1 MTKEQLEFYLNR
13 ENIFGYNT
21 ENDDKTVGW
30 IKVYKRFPMAIFFER
45 HTEIAGQDIYE
56 EQMKIKSKPYRVNIA
71 QVAREIFD
79 CDRDIDNEDYLM
91 NETYSFVT
99 LDDVEVFLKSLGY
112 DLATIKWAVDFEF
125 L

>member
-30 IKVYKRFPMAIFFER
+30 IKVFKIFPTEGFFER
-45 HTEIAGQDIYE
+45 HVEIAGPEIFE
-56 EQMKIKSKPYRVNIA
+56 EQMKIKREPYRVNVA
-71 QVAREIFD
+71 QVTREIFD
-79 CDRDIDNEDYLM
+79 SDKDTDNEDYLL
-91 NETYSFVT
+91 NETYSFST
-99 LDDVEVFLKSLGY
+99 LDDVESFLKGLGY
-112 DLATIKWAVDFEF
+112 DLTNLKWGIDFEF